1 MERDEQKVQENP
13 DVPEEES
20 ERSYYAL
27 EQLRQTAETIFAGS
41 HRMLKCRAG
50 VEKYRES
57 HPPRAYA
64 YYLELQRMR
73 DILLNALCDARRN
86 LLEIEEAAI
95 AERVSQLHAGLQRFD
110 LMSKAY
116 KPVYAVLTGFA
127 KALPQKD
134 NVNTANLGRWM
145 NHVRMGYYPTDPENI
160 THILRGIAFPEG
172 VTTNL
177 LDPCCGCGKA
187 LRQLADGNNCY
198 TYGMELDEHR
208 AEEAQTRLHRVGFGS
223 FFHSQISRE
232 MFHVLFLNPPYLS
245 VLTEGGSRVRSEK
258 QFLVQSI
265 RTLMLGGLLV
275 YIVPYYRL
283 TPDISKILAENFS
296 DISVWKFTDGEFA
309 RFHQAVVLGLRRKP
323 TENDETADRL
333 GAQTLVPEQIPC
345 VTELEENRYALPA
358 VTKAVEVFRGE
369 RFNEKELERQLTRSG
384 SFTRLLSEKSALD
397 SAEKHPLLPL
407 SIGQIGLIGGSGM
420 INGLIECDTPHII
433 KGRIVKVKNTEREE
447 QFDQRGN
454 HTGAEVHEVISN
466 KMIFNVLTPNGFLAL
481 S

>member
-1 MERDEQKVQENP
+1 MSELPDLSAQKP
-13 DVPEEES
+13 
-20 ERSYYAL
+20 YAL
-27 EQLRQTAETIFAGS
+27 DQLAQLQGKIIQLSKSMVLQRARIERCRQSDLAAARDIYAELSRTRETLVETLAQVQLFLMEMEEYALAKVSGQLRQGLAGFA
-41 HRMLKCRAG
+41 
-50 VEKYRES
+50 
-57 HPPRAYA
+57 
-64 YYLELQRMR
+64 
-73 DILLNALCDARRN
+73 
-86 LLEIEEAAI
+86 
-95 AERVSQLHAGLQRFD
+95 
-110 LMSKAY
+110 LMSTGY
-116 KPVYAVLTGFA
+116 KSVYEALSRFASSLPVGQKTNAAV
-127 KALPQKD
+127 
-134 NVNTANLGRWM
+134 VGRLM
-145 NHVRMGYYPTDPENI
+145 NNIKLGYYPTDPDNI
-160 THILRGIAFPEG
+160 ALLLRGIRFPEG

-232 MFHVLFLNPPYLS
+232 AFHVLFLNPPYLS

-265 RTLMLGGLLV
+265 RTLMLGGLLI

-283 TPDISKILAENFS
+283 TPDICKILAENFS
-296 DISVWKFTDGEFA
+296 DLSVWKFTDGEFA

-323 TENDETADRL
+323 AEDDEMAERL
-333 GAQTLVPEQIPC
+333 GAQTLVPEKIPC
-345 VTELEENRYALPA
+345 VTELEENRYVLPA
-358 VTKAVEVFRGE
+358 VTKNVEVFRGE

-384 SFTRLLSEKSALD
+384 SFTRLLHAKSALD
-397 SAEKHPLLPL
+397 STEKHPLLPL

-454 HTGAEVHEVISN
+454 HTGAEVHEVVSN

>member
-1 MERDEQKVQENP
+1 
-13 DVPEEES
+13 
-20 ERSYYAL
+20 
-27 EQLRQTAETIFAGS
+27 
-41 HRMLKCRAG
+41 
-50 VEKYRES
+50 
-57 HPPRAYA
+57 
-64 YYLELQRMR
+64 
-73 DILLNALCDARRN
+73 
-86 LLEIEEAAI
+86 
-95 AERVSQLHAGLQRFD
+95 
-110 LMSKAY
+110 
-116 KPVYAVLTGFA
+116 
-127 KALPQKD
+127 
-134 NVNTANLGRWM
+134 M

-160 THILRGIAFPEG
+160 AHILRGIAFPEG

-232 MFHVLFLNPPYLS
+232 AFHVLFLNPPYLS
-245 VLTEGGSRVRSEK
+245 VMTAGGSRVRSEK

-265 RTLMLGGLLV
+265 RTLMLGGLLI

-283 TPDISKILAENFS
+283 TPDICKILAENFS
-296 DISVWKFTDGEFA
+296 DLSVWKFTSGEFA

-323 TENDETADRL
+323 TEDDETADRL
-333 GAQTLVPEQIPC
+333 GAQTLVPEKIPC
-345 VTELEENRYALPA
+345 VTELEEHRYVLPA
-358 VTKAVEVFRGE
+358 VTKNVEVFRGE

-384 SFTRLLSEKSALD
+384 SFTRLLHAKSALD
-397 SAEKHPLLPL
+397 STEKHPLLPL

-454 HTGAEVHEVISN
+454 HTGAEVHEVVSN

>member
-1 MERDEQKVQENP
+1 MEQELQK
-13 DVPEEES
+13 ES
-20 ERSYYAL
+20 KCSFYAL
-27 EQLRQTAETIFAGS
+27 EQLRQTAEAILRGS
-41 HRMLKCRAG
+41 QRLLKCRAG
-50 VEKYRES
+50 VEKYRTAQ
-57 HPPRAYA
+57 PQRAYA
-64 YYLELQRMR
+64 YYLELQKMR
-73 DILLNALCDARRN
+73 DVLVGALGDAQRN
-86 LLEIEEAAI
+86 LLELEEPVLAGKAG
-95 AERVSQLHAGLQRFD
+95 QLQAGLGRFD
-110 LMSKAY
+110 LMSRAY
-116 KPVYAVLTGFA
+116 KPVYEVLTGFA
-127 KALPQKD
+127 KALPQTD
-134 NVNTANLGRWM
+134 TVNAAVIGRLM

-232 MFHVLFLNPPYLS
+232 VFHVLFLNPPYLS

-265 RTLMLGGLLV
+265 RTLMLGGLLI

-283 TPDISKILAENFS
+283 TPDICKILAENFS
-296 DISVWKFTDGEFA
+296 DLSVWKFTDGEFA

-323 TENDETADRL
+323 AEDDKTADRL
-333 GAQTLVPEQIPC
+333 GAQTLTPEMIPC
-345 VTELEENRYALPA
+345 ITELEENRYVLPDVA
-358 VTKAVEVFRGE
+358 KTVEVFRGE

-384 SFTRLLSEKSALD
+384 SFTRLLHAKSALD
-397 SAEKHPLLPL
+397 STEKHPLLPL

-433 KGRIVKVKNTEREE
+433 KGRIVKVKNVEREE

>member
-1 MERDEQKVQENP
+1 M
-13 DVPEEES
+13 
-20 ERSYYAL
+20 
-27 EQLRQTAETIFAGS
+27 
-41 HRMLKCRAG
+41 
-50 VEKYRES
+50 
-57 HPPRAYA
+57 
-64 YYLELQRMR
+64 
-73 DILLNALCDARRN
+73 
-86 LLEIEEAAI
+86 
-95 AERVSQLHAGLQRFD
+95 
-110 LMSKAY
+110 
-116 KPVYAVLTGFA
+116 
-127 KALPQKD
+127 
-134 NVNTANLGRWM
+134 
-145 NHVRMGYYPTDPENI
+145 
-160 THILRGIAFPEG
+160 
-172 VTTNL
+172 TTNL

-187 LRQLADGNNCY
+187 LRQLANGNNCY

-232 MFHVLFLNPPYLS
+232 AFHVLFLNPPYLS
-245 VLTEGGSRVRSEK
+245 VMTEGGSRVRSEK

-283 TPDISKILAENFS
+283 TPDICNILAENFS
-296 DISVWKFTDGEFA
+296 DLSVWKFTSGEFA

-323 TENDETADRL
+323 TEDDETADRL
-333 GAQTLVPEQIPC
+333 GAQTLTPEKIPC
-345 VTELEENRYALPA
+345 VTELEENRYVLPDVA
-358 VTKAVEVFRGE
+358 KNVEVFRGE

-384 SFTRLLSEKSALD
+384 SFTRLLNAKSALD
-397 SAEKHPLLPL
+397 STEKHPLLPL

-433 KGRIVKVKNTEREE
+433 KGRIVKVKNVEREE
-447 QFDQRGN
+447 QFDQRGK

>member
-1 MERDEQKVQENP
+1 
-13 DVPEEES
+13 
-20 ERSYYAL
+20 
-27 EQLRQTAETIFAGS
+27 
-41 HRMLKCRAG
+41 
-50 VEKYRES
+50 
-57 HPPRAYA
+57 
-64 YYLELQRMR
+64 
-73 DILLNALCDARRN
+73 
-86 LLEIEEAAI
+86 
-95 AERVSQLHAGLQRFD
+95 
-110 LMSKAY
+110 
-116 KPVYAVLTGFA
+116 
-127 KALPQKD
+127 
-134 NVNTANLGRWM
+134 
-145 NHVRMGYYPTDPENI
+145 
-160 THILRGIAFPEG
+160 
-172 VTTNL
+172 
-177 LDPCCGCGKA
+177 
-187 LRQLADGNNCY
+187 
-198 TYGMELDEHR
+198 MELDEHR

-232 MFHVLFLNPPYLS
+232 AFHVLFLNPPYLS

-283 TPDISKILAENFS
+283 TPDICNILAENFS
-296 DISVWKFTDGEFA
+296 DLSVWKFTSGEFA

-323 TENDETADRL
+323 TEDDETADRL
-333 GAQTLVPEQIPC
+333 GAQTLTPEMIPC
-345 VTELEENRYALPA
+345 ITELEENRYVLPDVA
-358 VTKAVEVFRGE
+358 KTVEVFRGE

-384 SFTRLLSEKSALD
+384 SFTRLLHAKSALD
-397 SAEKHPLLPL
+397 STEKHPLLPL

-433 KGRIVKVKNTEREE
+433 KGRIVKVKNVEREE

>member
-1 MERDEQKVQENP
+1 MEQELQKEP
-13 DVPEEES
+13 K
-20 ERSYYAL
+20 RSFYAL
-27 EQLRQTAETIFAGS
+27 EQLRQTAEAILRVS
-41 HRMLKCRAG
+41 QRLLKCRAG
-50 VEKYRES
+50 VEKYRTAQ
-57 HPPRAYA
+57 PQRAYA
-64 YYLELQRMR
+64 YYLELQKTR
-73 DILLNALCDARRN
+73 DALLAALGDAQRN
-86 LLEIEEAAI
+86 LLELEESALAGK
-95 AERVSQLHAGLQRFD
+95 AGQLQAGLRRFD
-110 LMSKAY
+110 LMSRAY
-116 KPVYAVLTGFA
+116 KPVYEVLTNFA
-127 KALPQKD
+127 KSLPQTD
-134 NVNTANLGRWM
+134 TVNAAVIGRLM

-265 RTLMLGGLLV
+265 RTLMLGGLLI

-283 TPDISKILAENFS
+283 TPDICNILAENFS
-296 DISVWKFTDGEFA
+296 DLSVWKFTSGEFA

-323 TENDETADRL
+323 TEDDEAADRL
-333 GAQTLVPEQIPC
+333 GAQTLTPEMIPC
-345 VTELEENRYALPA
+345 ITELEKNRYVLPDVA
-358 VTKAVEVFRGE
+358 KTVEVFRGE

-384 SFTRLLSEKSALD
+384 SFTRLLNAKSALD
-397 SAEKHPLLPL
+397 STEKHPLLPL

-433 KGRIVKVKNTEREE
+433 KGRIAKVKNVEHEE

-454 HTGAEVHEVISN
+454 HTGTQVREVISN